1 MEDPLLWQLL
11 LQLILIM
18 VNAVFACAE
27 IALLSVNVT
36 KLEKLST
43 NGDRRAKRLLGLTR
57 EPAKFLA
64 TIQVGITLS
73 GFLGS
78 AFAADNFSEKLVD
91 ALVARGVKVPIA
103 TLDTISVVLITF
115 ILSFFTLVLG
125 ELVPKRIAM
134 KKAEDLAF
142 AMSGLVA
149 LISRV
154 FAPVVWLLT
163 QSTNT
168 LLRLIHINPEAEEDE
183 ITEEGI
189 RMLVDAGSEKG
200 AIKEQEQE
208 IIHKVFEF
216 NNKIAGEVMTHRL
229 DVILL
234 WLRDDDET
242 WEKIIIENR
251 HSYYPICADSC
262 DEITG
267 ILSVKDYLYLKDRSR
282 ETVLRQAVRS
292 AQFVPRSVRTDV
304 LFNNMKKKRN
314 HFAVVLDEYG
324 GMSGIVTMSDLLE
337 ELVGDLEDDSSVPPE
352 RPLIERIE
360 SRLWRVSGAAPLE
373 KLAAAVSLPLPVD
386 EYDTVAGF
394 VFSLLGQIPDDGQT
408 PILEDWG
415 LRIEVLA
422 IRDHRLETALVYLL

>member
-1 MEDPLLWQLL
+1 MEDPLLWQLF
-11 LQLILIM
+11 LQLVLIM

-27 IALLSVNVT
+27 IALLSVNET
-36 KLEKLST
+36 KLEKLSAS
-43 NGDRRAKRLLGLTR
+43 GDKRAKRLFALTR

-78 AFAADNFSEKLVD
+78 AFAADNFSEKLVG
-91 ALVARGVKVPIA
+91 ALVVCGVTIPID
-103 TLDTISVVLITF
+103 TLDAIAVVFITF

-142 AMSGLVA
+142 AMSGFVA
-149 LISRV
+149 LISRL

-168 LLRLIHINPEAEEDE
+168 LLRLLHIDPDAEEE
-183 ITEEGI
+183 KITEEGI

-200 AIKEQEQE
+200 AIEEQEQE
-208 IIHKVFEF
+208 IIHRVFEF

-234 WLRDDDET
+234 WLKDDDET
-242 WEKIIIENR
+242 WEKTIIENR

-267 ILSVKDYLYLKDRSR
+267 ILSAKDYLSLKDRRR

-292 AQFVPRSVRTDV
+292 VQFVPRLVRTDM

-314 HFAVVLDEYG
+314 HFAVVLDDYG

-337 ELVGDLEDDSSVPPE
+337 ELVGDLEDDNSVPPE
-352 RPLIERIE
+352 KPLIEQIE
-360 SRLWRVSGAAPLE
+360 PRLWRVSGAAPLD
-373 KLAAAVSLPLPVD
+373 KLAGTVNLPLPID
-386 EYDTVAGF
+386 KYDTVAGF

-408 PILEDWG
+408 PIFEYCG

-422 IRDHRLETALVYLL
+422 IREHRLETALVYLL

>member
-11 LQLILIM
+11 LQLVLIM

-27 IALLSVNVT
+27 IALLSVNET
-36 KLEKLST
+36 KLEKLSSG
-43 NGDRRAKRLLGLTR
+43 GDRRAKRLLDLTR

-103 TLDTISVVLITF
+103 TLDAISVVLITF

-142 AMSGLVA
+142 VMSGLVA
-149 LISRV
+149 FISRV
-154 FAPVVWLLT
+154 FTPIVWLLT
-163 QSTNT
+163 KSTNS
-168 LLRLIHINPEAEEDE
+168 LLRLIHIDPDAEEDE

-200 AIKEQEQE
+200 AIEEQEQE

-216 NNKIAGEVMTHRL
+216 NNKTAGEVMTHRL

-242 WEKIIIENR
+242 WEKMVIQNR
-251 HSYYPICADSC
+251 HSCYPICADSC
-262 DEITG
+262 DEIVG
-267 ILSVKDYLYLKDRSR
+267 ILSAKDYLYLKDRCR
-282 ETVLRQAVRS
+282 ENVLRQAVRP
-292 AQFVPRSVRTDV
+292 AQLVPRSVRADV

-352 RPLIERIE
+352 KPLIEQIE
-360 SRLWRVSGAAPLE
+360 PRLWRVSGAAPLE
-373 KLAAAVSLPLPVD
+373 KLAAVVNLPLPVD

-408 PILEDWG
+408 PILESCG

-422 IRDHRLETALVYLL
+422 IREHRLEAALVYLL

>member
-11 LQLILIM
+11 LQLVLIM

-27 IALLSVNVT
+27 IALLSVNET
-36 KLEKLST
+36 KLEKLSSG
-43 NGDRRAKRLLGLTR
+43 GDKRAKRLLTLTR

-78 AFAADNFSEKLVD
+78 AFAADNFSEKLVNM
-91 ALVARGVKVPIA
+91 LVARGVTIPID
-103 TLDTISVVLITF
+103 TLDAIAVVLITF

-134 KKAEDLAF
+134 KKAETLAF
-142 AMSGLVA
+142 AMSGIITF
-149 LISRV
+149 ISRI

-163 QSTNT
+163 RSTNT
-168 LLRLIHINPEAEEDE
+168 LLRLIHIDPDAEEEE

-200 AIKEQEQE
+200 AIEEQEQE
-208 IIHKVFEF
+208 IIHRVFEF

-242 WEKIIIENR
+242 WERTIIENR

-267 ILSVKDYLYLKDRSR
+267 ILSVKDYLYLKDRCR
-282 ETVLRQAVRS
+282 ETVLQQAVRP
-292 AQFVPRSVRTDV
+292 AQFVPRSVRTDM

-352 RPLIERIE
+352 RPLIEQIE
-360 SRLWRVSGAAPLE
+360 PRLWRVSGAAPLE

-408 PILEDWG
+408 PILEDCG
-415 LRIEVLA
+415 LRIEVLT
-422 IRDHRLETALVYLL
+422 IREHRLETALVYLL